1 MKFNNARHKSIIQTR
16 PSNAAVVRRFDL
28 AVAAGI
34 VLIKSLYEE
43 LKETVFTHYTRIS
56 PAPRMTLNHRLLEND
71 NTGSLMKTATV
82 CRAKCICVIVL
93 SVKEM
98 AQSTRHLK

>member
-1 MKFNNARHKSIIQTR
+1 MKFTNARHKSIIQTR
-16 PSNAAVVRRFDL
+16 PNNAAVVRFDL

-56 PAPRMTLNHRLLEND
+56 PAPRMTLMHRLLEND

-82 CRAKCICVIVL
+82 CRAKCISVIVL